1 MNNIELTLESRNY
14 HCDYIG
20 NIGLLDQIDFAFLC
34 SSKCPGNIIIKI
46 QEQAFQWREDGLVI
60 ASGFHS
66 PVEQEI
72 LNVLIKGIQPIVIC
86 PARSLNNMRLPKLWR
101 AGLDENRI
109 LIITPI
115 HGLITRPTRELCNK
129 RNEFLVKLTKKIYIP
144 YVDAS
149 GKMVELYNKLKE
161 KDRLIFADNLEN
173 EAY

>member
-1 MNNIELTLESRNY
+1 MNHIELALASQNY

-20 NIGLLDQIDFAFLC
+20 NIDLLEQIDFTFLC

-46 QEQAFQWREDGLVI
+46 QAQAFQWREKGLAI

-66 PVEQEI
+66 PVEKEV
-72 LNVLIKGIQPIVIC
+72 LNVLIKGTQPIVIC

-101 AGLDENRI
+101 SGLNENRI

-115 HGLITRPTRELCNK
+115 HRSNKRPTKELCNK
-129 RNEFLVKLTKKIYIP
+129 RNAFLVKLTKKVYIP

-149 GKMVELYNKLKE
+149 GKMVELYNKLKDE
-161 KDRLIFADNLEN
+161 DKLIFFDN
-173 EAY
+173 